1 MSILMGCDDWV
12 FTGFINPFI
21 GNSWMKSYGRC
32 GFHMGFANFG
42 DQDPRM
48 VFFLRKWSQKASNT
62 DVFCTWGLENPN
74 DTIFCE
80 ENPKKKYQ
88 ALLFMRRTYMVISP
102 SQLGINRYCGLL
114 FLGDPIQD
122 YRLCAINPQINI
134 GYRLS
139 ITTLFGLT
147 SIVSYN
153 ALLLDCYSRNLW
165 VDNILGDILLAKG

>member
-1 MSILMGCDDWV
+1 MSILMGCEDWV

-42 DQDPRM
+42 DQDPAWYS
-48 VFFLRKWSQKASNT
+48 FWENDRKRLQIPMFSALE
-62 DVFCTWGLENPN
+62 GLKTQTTPSFAKK
-74 DTIFCE
+74 TQ
-80 ENPKKKYQ
+80 KKYQ

-122 YRLCAINPQINI
+122 YRLYAINPQINI

>member
-1 MSILMGCDDWV
+1 MGDADFIWDLLILEIKTPAWYSFWENDRKRLQIPMFSALEGLK
-12 FTGFINPFI
+12 TQTTPF
-21 GNSWMKSYGRC
+21 
-32 GFHMGFANFG
+32 FAKKT
-42 DQDPRM
+42 Q
-48 VFFLRKWSQKASNT
+48 
-62 DVFCTWGLENPN
+62 
-74 DTIFCE
+74 
-80 ENPKKKYQ
+80 KKKYQ

-122 YRLCAINPQINI
+122 YRLYAINPQINI